1 MVALIPRETLSN
13 RRRPARPAA
22 LCVGLLAALALL
34 ATSGCNFTR
43 SAQDM
48 KSIPAT
54 GANFTIEAPCAA
66 EDAQRAVKGAAAALE
81 LDEEAPSS
89 GPGEPWVF
97 RRGPRLADPVLLYRV
112 DVVPVADR
120 KDASTIRVF
129 ALTASR
135 ILTDTQE
142 TMSKPGA
149 LAMRIVAACAVKGAP

>member
-1 MVALIPRETLSN
+1 MVALIRRETISSQ
-13 RRRPARPAA
+13 RQPAGPAA
-22 LCVGLLAALALL
+22 ARAGVLAALALF

-43 SAQDM
+43 GAQDM
-48 KSIPAT
+48 KSLPAV

-66 EDAQRAVKGAAAALE
+66 EDAQRAVKGAAEALE
-81 LDEEAPSS
+81 LDEESASS

-97 RRGPRLADPVLLYRV
+97 RRGPRLTDPVLLYRV
-112 DVVPVADR
+112 DVVPVTDR

-129 ALTASR
+129 ALTATR
-135 ILTDTQE
+135 LLTDTQE